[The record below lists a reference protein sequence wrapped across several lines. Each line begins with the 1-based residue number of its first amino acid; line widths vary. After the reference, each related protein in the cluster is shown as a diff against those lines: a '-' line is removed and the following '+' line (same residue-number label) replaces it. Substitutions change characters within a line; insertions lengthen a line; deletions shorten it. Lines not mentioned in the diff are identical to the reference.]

1 MWRPSM
7 MWTKNERTG
16 KVAQIKGKVKQ
27 AVGTLTRN
35 DNLTVE
41 GRVEEAVGTVEAA
54 VGRTSRKTGDRIT
67 RVGHAVKR

>member
-1 MWRPSM
+1 M

-16 KVAQIKGKVKQ
+16 RVDQIKGKVKQ
-27 AVGTLTRN
+27 AAGRLTRN

-41 GRVEEAVGTVEAA
+41 GRVEEAVGTVKVAL
-54 VGRTSRKTGDRIT
+54 GRTSRKTGDAIT